1 MSLNQAL
8 FGQTFIRK
16 VPVILTFFVSICF
29 ITIIASK
36 LTEDTTSTFNI
47 AFGACAALSG
57 LCFRMSSSI
66 EAELEHKRRMA
77 YSGERFLHAALT
89 LAICSILKYAA
100 LELNS
105 FEWMQG
111 IEWVRLSVE
120 ITFHSLSLPLFIWAV
135 LDAYGGI
142 NIANDILWERLYNEE
157 DWDSII

>member
-1 MSLNQAL
+1 
-8 FGQTFIRK
+8 
-16 VPVILTFFVSICF
+16 
-29 ITIIASK
+29 
-36 LTEDTTSTFNI
+36 
-47 AFGACAALSG
+47 
-57 LCFRMSSSI
+57 
-66 EAELEHKRRMA
+66 MA